1 MHVDL
6 DYIYD
11 KNPEQVERNLG
22 HLLDR
27 IREMGVNTVYL
38 QAFSD
43 PDANGSADMVY
54 FPNRYLPMRADLFN
68 RVAWQISTRTSVNR
82 VYAWMPLMAW
92 ELPKSNPVSKSWW
105 LHSSQKLRSFKHGLY
120 PFKSVFA

>member
-92 ELPKSNPVSKSWW
+92 NCQNRIRFPKAGGYTAAK
-105 LHSSQKLRSFKHGLY
+105 KLRSFKHGLY